1 MNKTSHPCP
10 LDIHAVLIT
19 QRVHVAKNK
28 QTNKKLFFPI
38 LVEFSSN
45 HGSPLRKITAQGK
58 QTRGSQVPRVTPR
71 APKSVIL
78 YYEVLVQK
86 GKMLS
91 VVGKCHVC
99 VSLPP
104 VNMPSVE
111 LNNSSHYKEVI
122 FPSKKLRAGHW
133 RKGKWECAWWWGKIR
148 EDTEFQSAWPTE
160 QSQLWGQPDR
170 EARISVYRCTKLMAM
185 KRILH
190 RHKSTLV
197 FRLMYPECKLFSPLS
212 ERMLASGT
220 GWALL
225 VLFFKVFACRNELT
239 TCALIHRRTLC
250 LTSQDTN
257 SQSRLKLMKTERQ
270 ARVHTGWTWH
280 ASPGKGWSRL
290 CWAPASSFHLLHSIS
305 VTCC

>member
-1 MNKTSHPCP
+1 
-10 LDIHAVLIT
+10 
-19 QRVHVAKNK
+19 
-28 QTNKKLFFPI
+28 
-38 LVEFSSN
+38 
-45 HGSPLRKITAQGK
+45 
-58 QTRGSQVPRVTPR
+58 
-71 APKSVIL
+71 
-78 YYEVLVQK
+78 
-86 GKMLS
+86 
-91 VVGKCHVC
+91 
-99 VSLPP
+99 
-104 VNMPSVE
+104 MPSVE

-122 FPSKKLRAGHW
+122 FPPKKLRADHW
-133 RKGKWECAWWWGKIR
+133 RKGKWECAWWWGEIR
-148 EDTEFQSAWPTE
+148 EDTEFHSAWPTE

-239 TCALIHRRTLC
+239 TCSLIHRRTLC

-257 SQSRLKLMKTERQ
+257 SQSRLKLDRK
-270 ARVHTGWTWH
+270 
-280 ASPGKGWSRL
+280 
-290 CWAPASSFHLLHSIS
+290 S
-305 VTCC
+305 VV